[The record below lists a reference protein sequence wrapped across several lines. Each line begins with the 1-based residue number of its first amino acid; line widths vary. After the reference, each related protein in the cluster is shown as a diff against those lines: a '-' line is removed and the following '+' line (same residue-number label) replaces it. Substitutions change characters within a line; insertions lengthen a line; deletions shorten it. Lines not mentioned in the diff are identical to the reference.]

1 MDAKRNAVGRE
12 GDGIDPREEARRR
25 DSGGDG
31 HGRANGAH
39 QQARFIAQVQM
50 AVDCALQTAAA
61 PILNALSVH
70 EVVKEGGALHV
81 VLMLRDADVNLDTIA
96 AVKAVTHAS
105 SMIRREVA
113 SAITRKETPE
123 LRFTVLPAGA
133 AKVGE
138 AS

>member
-1 MDAKRNAVGRE
+1 MDAKKHFVGRE
-12 GDGIDPREEARRR
+12 GDGIDPRDDARCRVS
-25 DSGGDG
+25 DDYG
-31 HGRANGAH
+31 HGRASGVH
-39 QQARFIAQVQM
+39 QQARFIAQVQV
-50 AVDCALQTAAA
+50 AIDCALQTAAA

-70 EVVKEGGALHV
+70 EVVKERGALHV
-81 VLMLRDADVNLDTIA
+81 VLVPRDADVKLDTVA
-96 AVKAVTHAS
+96 AAKAVAHAS

-123 LRFTVLPAGA
+123 FRFTVLPAGA